1 MSNLGKVS
9 SLIFLQGLLN
19 AIRANIS
26 KNDSMS
32 QMRVEVDS
40 AIAKGAMNITKSKHV
55 RKQNQSKASE
65 AKMSTS

>member
-9 SLIFLQGLLN
+9 SLIFLQRLLN
-19 AIRANIS
+19 AIRVDIS
-26 KNDSMS
+26 KNGSMS

-40 AIAKGAMNITKSKHV
+40 AIEKGAMNTTKIKHV

-65 AKMSTS
+65 AKTSTL